1 MAEGHSLGI
10 PPGNRGPVLNKRS
23 ESKGAGSDAPGSPG
37 RLHRNLNQRIAR
49 RLEEVAQLLEAQA
62 GNLYRVQAY
71 RRAAETLRR
80 LPRSAAEIVQ
90 REGEPGLRRLPGIGE
105 SLARSIATLVL
116 TGKLPMLH
124 RLRGESEAGLLLASV
139 PGIGKR
145 MAERLHQDLGIH
157 SLEEL
162 EAAAHDGRLEKIAG
176 IGHKR
181 LAAITDSLSAR
192 LGRVRPLRAIRKTA
206 EPAVAEILDVDREY
220 REKAARGALR
230 TIAPRRFNPNHEAWL
245 PILHA
250 VRGERHYM
258 ALFSNTAHAHEMG
271 MTKDWVVLYYDGR
284 NGERQC
290 TVITSQR
297 GPLTGKRIVGGREVE
312 CLDYY
317 DDTESAAAPAA
328 GDLEREPALGRV
340 APR

>member
-1 MAEGHSLGI
+1 MEHNA
-10 PPGNRGPVLNKRS
+10 
-23 ESKGAGSDAPGSPG
+23 SDK
-37 RLHRNLNQRIAR
+37 NLNPRIAR

-80 LPRSAAEIVQ
+80 LPQSAAEIVR

-124 RLRGESEAGLLLASV
+124 RLRGESDAGLLLASV
-139 PGIGKR
+139 PGIGK
-145 MAERLHQDLGIH
+145 ALAARLHHDLGIET
-157 SLEEL
+157 LEEL
-162 EAAAHDGRLEKIAG
+162 ETAAHDGRLRETAG

-181 LAAITDSLSAR
+181 LAAITDSLAAR

-220 REKAARGALR
+220 REKAAAGALR
-230 TIAPRRFNPNHEAWL
+230 MIAPRRFNPNHEAWL

-258 ALFSNTAHAHEMG
+258 ALFSNTAHAHQMG
-271 MTKDWVVLYYDGR
+271 KTKDWVVLYYDGCD
-284 NGERQC
+284 GERQC

-297 GPLTGKRIVGGREVE
+297 GPLTGKRIVRGREVE
-312 CLDYY
+312 CLSYY
-317 DDTESAAAPAA
+317 REIESRSTPAA
-328 GDLEREPALGRV
+328 GDRDREPPLGR
-340 APR
+340 AASR

>member
-1 MAEGHSLGI
+1 
-10 PPGNRGPVLNKRS
+10 
-23 ESKGAGSDAPGSPG
+23 
-37 RLHRNLNQRIAR
+37 
-49 RLEEVAQLLEAQA
+49 
-62 GNLYRVQAY
+62 
-71 RRAAETLRR
+71 
-80 LPRSAAEIVQ
+80 
-90 REGEPGLRRLPGIGE
+90 
-105 SLARSIATLVL
+105 
-116 TGKLPMLH
+116 
-124 RLRGESEAGLLLASV
+124 
-139 PGIGKR
+139 
-145 MAERLHQDLGIH
+145 
-157 SLEEL
+157 
-162 EAAAHDGRLEKIAG
+162 LEKIAG